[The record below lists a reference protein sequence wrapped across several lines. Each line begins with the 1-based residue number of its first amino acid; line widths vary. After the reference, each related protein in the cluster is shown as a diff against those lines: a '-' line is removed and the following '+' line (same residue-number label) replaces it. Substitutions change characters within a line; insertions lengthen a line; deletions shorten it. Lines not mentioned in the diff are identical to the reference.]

1 MEKLGINNK
10 SPIQKIQQNKTQKNK
25 NNKMKTAV
33 YPGTFD
39 PVTNGHIDII
49 ERALKLFDKL
59 YVVVGDNPQKAPTF
73 SAKERVEM
81 LKESLKS
88 HNKKIEVEHF
98 QGLLLN
104 YVKKKK
110 SNVVVRGMRAISD
123 FEYEFSRALLNRE
136 LAPDVETIF
145 IMTKDDYAFLSSSA
159 VKELA
164 MFDGPVKG
172 FVPEIVEK
180 KLKEKF
186 RK

>member
-1 MEKLGINNK
+1 
-10 SPIQKIQQNKTQKNK
+10 
-25 NNKMKTAV
+25 MKTAV

-49 ERALKLFDKL
+49 ERALKLFDRL

-73 SAKERVEM
+73 TAKERVAM
-81 LKESLKS
+81 LKEALKK
-88 HNKKIEVEHF
+88 HNNRIDVEHF
-98 QGLLLN
+98 DGLLLN

-110 SNVVVRGMRAISD
+110 SNVIIRGLRAITD
-123 FEYEFSRALLNRE
+123 FEFEFSRALLNRE
-136 LAPDVETIF
+136 LSKDIETIF
-145 IMTKDDYAFLSSSA
+145 IMTKDDYAFLSSSI
-159 VKELA
+159 VKEIA
-164 MFDGPVKG
+164 MFHGPVKG